1 MPDEHDGP
9 GRSGR
14 VRSRLGRVAIDL
26 TPLRVSRDFR
36 WLWSGTFVSALGSQ
50 FARVGLYWQVYDLT
64 GSPAAVGLLGLSGLA
79 GNVTGTLV
87 GGSFIDAHDRRTVM
101 IWTQVAHIAVAAV
114 LVAGAVAGD
123 PPLLLLHTANAFTWF
138 LAAIDFPARQAAIP
152 RLIGAERMPSAMAL
166 NQVLWQTTGI
176 VGPAVAGLLIA
187 ATDPAWAY
195 AADLVSYVGLLV
207 AALAIRPLPPEPS
220 VDGERAVGARAVA
233 DGFRFAAADRL
244 IQSTFAIDL
253 VAMIF
258 GMPSAL
264 FPILA
269 STQFDRGPEVAGLLF
284 AAPAVGAL
292 AQALA
297 AGSVTRIHR
306 QGDAVIWA
314 VVGWGAAIASFGAV
328 GTNLPLALL
337 FLAIAG
343 AADVVSAI
351 FRSTILQVNVPDRL
365 RGRLSGIFSLVVT
378 GGPKLGDLE
387 AGLVAAWFTP
397 AISVISGGLAC
408 IAGAGA
414 VTVVYPELRRYRA
427 ATVS

>member
-1 MPDEHDGP
+1 MPEEHRGP
-9 GRSGR
+9 GRGGR
-14 VRSRLGRVAIDL
+14 VRSQLSRVAVDL

-50 FARVGLYWQVYDLT
+50 FARVGLYWQVYALT

-79 GNVTGTLV
+79 GNVAGTLV

-101 IWTQVAHIAVAAV
+101 IWTQVAHIVVAGV
-114 LVAGAVAGD
+114 LVAGAVAGH
-123 PPLLLLHTANAFTWF
+123 PPQLLLHTANALTWF
-138 LAAIDFPARQAAIP
+138 LGAIDFPARQAAIP
-152 RLIGAERMPSAMAL
+152 RLIGSDRMPAAMAL
-166 NQVLWQTTGI
+166 NQVLWQITGI
-176 VGPAVAGLLIA
+176 VGPAVAGVLIA
-187 ATDPAWAY
+187 ATGPAWAY

-207 AALAIRPLPPEPS
+207 AALAIRPLPPEPAP
-220 VDGERAVGARAVA
+220 DGERAVGARAVA
-233 DGFRFAAADRL
+233 DGFRFVAAGRL

-269 STQFDRGPEVAGLLF
+269 GTQFDRGPEVAGLLF

-314 VVGWGAAIASFGAV
+314 VVGWGAAIAAFGAV
-328 GTNLPLALL
+328 GANLPLALL

-378 GGPKLGDLE
+378 GGPKIGDLE
-387 AGLVAAWFTP
+387 AGLVASWLTP
-397 AISVISGGLAC
+397 TISVISGGLAC
-408 IAGAGA
+408 IAGAGVVA
-414 VTVVYPELRRYRA
+414 SVYPELRRYRA
-427 ATVS
+427 ETAS